1 MKVYIDVLL
10 LENFLVNLF
19 LMYVTSETMSV
30 PPKLKKM
37 IFPSIIA
44 ASYTLVVFLKN
55 ARFLNSIFCKI
66 GIVVVFLYLYFKI
79 KDWRFIIK
87 SSIIYVMYSM
97 ILAGLC
103 IFIDME
109 LNSKFSVELN
119 VINFSYKRI
128 MLSIM
133 FIYILLKRILC
144 YIKDRQILKKLIY
157 KVELEGEGW
166 SKTFNAFLDTGNEL
180 REPATNLPVLVIEES
195 VVNDVPLDKEN
206 CFYIPYAVVDGQ
218 GGNMVGYKIKSIKI
232 YFDEK
237 NVKETQGIICI
248 CKNKLSIGNEY
259 SGLLSRGLI

>member
-1 MKVYIDVLL
+1 MKIYIDVLL
-10 LENFLVNLF
+10 FENFLVNLF
-19 LMYVTSETMSV
+19 LMYITSETMSIT
-30 PPKLKKM
+30 PKIKKM

-55 ARFLNSIFCKI
+55 EKFLNSVIFKI
-66 GIVVVFLYLYFKI
+66 GIVAVFLYLYFKI
-79 KDWRFIIK
+79 KDWRFIVK
-87 SSIIYVMYSM
+87 SSIVYIMYSM

-109 LNSKFSVELN
+109 LNNRFSIELN

-133 FIYILLKRILC
+133 FIYILFKRLLC
-144 YIKDRQILKKLIY
+144 YIKDRKIMKKLIY
-157 KVELEGEGW
+157 KVEVEGEGW

-195 VVNDVPLDKEN
+195 VVNDVPLDKKN
-206 CFYIPYAVVDGQ
+206 CFYVPYAVVDGQ
-218 GGNMVGYKIKSIKI
+218 GGNMVGYKIKNIKI
-232 YFDEK
+232 YFDEN